1 MARPIALCIED
12 LEGREAERY
21 LRCVALP
28 GIEAGLSLNAAGAAV
43 WKKRERG
50 ALEIWV
56 SADERLMLF
65 RPLRGGAATLR
76 RGGRTLEVPVEKPVV
91 LLDQDLIEAGGRKLR
106 LHVHGVAE
114 SIHPPAPLRDKSV
127 GGMGRVAAAATIAL
141 GAAVAVGQGE
151 VRAASEPPAI
161 EVRDHPPK
169 IKAPD
174 EPTPPKKSPP
184 KKKPVQKKGKKDKDA
199 QEK

>member
-28 GIEAGLSLNAAGAAV
+28 GIEAGLALDAQGAAV
-43 WKKRERG
+43 WKKRPRG

-65 RPLRGGAATLR
+65 RPLRGSAATLR
-76 RGGRTLEVPVEKPVV
+76 RGGRALEVPVEKPVV

-106 LHVHGVAE
+106 LHVHGIAE
-114 SIHPPAPLRDKSV
+114 SIHPPAPLRDKNL
-127 GGMGRVAAAATIAL
+127 GGVGRVAAAATFAL
-141 GAAVAVGQGE
+141 GAAVAAVPDAYGS
-151 VRAASEPPAI
+151 AEPPAI

-169 IKAPD
+169 IAP
-174 EPTPPKKSPP
+174 PTKDTPKKAPP
-184 KKKPVQKKGKKDKDA
+184 KKKPVEKKKKDKA
-199 QEK
+199 TEK